1 MRDRIAAVRTPGD
14 AWAMLLTNKNAVIY
28 GAGGAIGTAVARAFA
43 SEGAKVFLTGRHLKS
58 LEALA
63 MDIVGAGGTA
73 EATAVDALDEQA
85 VENHMKAVVEKA
97 GTIDISFN
105 AIGIPQE
112 GIQGIPLA
120 ELSVES
126 FSLPISTYTRSHFVT
141 AKTAARRMIKQH
153 SGVIL
158 MHTPEPARLGAPLVG
173 GMGPAWAAL
182 EGLNRALSAECGP
195 HGVRAVCL
203 RTTGIPET
211 ATIDVVFDLHA
222 DAAGITRQEFQS
234 LVEGMTH
241 RHRSTTLRE
250 LAHAAVF
257 VASDMA
263 LAITGTVV
271 NLTGGGI
278 VD

>member
-14 AWAMLLTNKNAVIY
+14 AWAMLLTNKTAVIY

-182 EGLNRALSAECGP
+182 EGLNRALSAECAP

-222 DAAGITRQEFQS
+222 GAAGITRQEFQS